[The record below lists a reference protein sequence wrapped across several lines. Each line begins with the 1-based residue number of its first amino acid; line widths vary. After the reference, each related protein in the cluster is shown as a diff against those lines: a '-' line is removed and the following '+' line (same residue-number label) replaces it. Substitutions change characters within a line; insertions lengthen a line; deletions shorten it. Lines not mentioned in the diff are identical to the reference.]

1 MTQVKP
7 GDTVR
12 IHYIGT
18 LSDGATFDSSEGRD
32 PLEFVVGSGQIIPG
46 LDIALPGMAVGDKK
60 TVQVPADQAYG
71 QPDPNARQ
79 AVPRAEIPDDIP
91 LDLGTQLQVQT
102 PQGQVMPVTV
112 VEVTETEVTLDANHP
127 LAGRDLTFAIELVAI
142 A

>member
-1 MTQVKP
+1 M
-7 GDTVR
+7 
-12 IHYIGT
+12 
-18 LSDGATFDSSEGRD
+18 
-32 PLEFVVGSGQIIPG
+32 GSGQIISG
-46 LDIALPGMAVGDKK
+46 LDVALPGMTVGEKK
-60 TVQVPADQAYG
+60 VVKVSADEAYG

-79 AVPRAEIPDDIP
+79 AVPRAEIPADIP

-112 VEVTETEVTLDANHP
+112 VDVTETEVTLDANHP